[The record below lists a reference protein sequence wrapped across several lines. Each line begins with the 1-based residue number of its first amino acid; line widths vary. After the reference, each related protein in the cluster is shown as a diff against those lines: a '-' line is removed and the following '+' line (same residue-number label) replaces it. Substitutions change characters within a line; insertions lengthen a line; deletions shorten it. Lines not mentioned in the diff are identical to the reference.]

1 VVGNEQNYHFQVLS
15 ILLDKVGFSWGKDL
29 VHFSYGMVELP
40 EGKMKSREGTVVDA
54 DDLVDE
60 MVGTARDTS
69 RELGKLDG
77 LTEAEAEDI
86 AEMVGMGALKY
97 FILKVDP
104 RKNMTF
110 NPKESIDF
118 NGNTGPFIQY
128 THARIKS
135 VLRKAEEQGL
145 KAEATMDVAKNL
157 SDKELYLIQL
167 IDSFPQT
174 VKEAA
179 EGFSP
184 AIIANYMYE
193 LAKEFNQF
201 YHDFSI
207 LKETDEALRGF
218 RLLLASTTGIVIR
231 TGMDLLGVRVPD
243 RM

>member
-1 VVGNEQNYHFQVLS
+1 
-15 ILLDKVGFSWGKDL
+15 
-29 VHFSYGMVELP
+29 
-40 EGKMKSREGTVVDA
+40 
-54 DDLVDE
+54 
-60 MVGTARDTS
+60 MVGTARETS

-86 AEMVGMGALKY
+86 AEMVGLGALKY

-128 THARIKS
+128 THARIQS

-145 KAEATMDVAKNL
+145 KAEATEETAAKL
-157 SDKELYLIQL
+157 SDKELYLIRL
-167 IDSFPQT
+167 IDSFPET
-174 VKEAA
+174 VKDAA

-184 AIIANYMYE
+184 AIIANYVYE

-201 YHDFSI
+201 YHDYSI
-207 LKETDEALRGF
+207 LKEEDAALKSF
-218 RLLLASTTGIVIR
+218 RLLLAATTGKVLR
-231 TGMDLLGVRVPD
+231 TGMELLGVRVPD